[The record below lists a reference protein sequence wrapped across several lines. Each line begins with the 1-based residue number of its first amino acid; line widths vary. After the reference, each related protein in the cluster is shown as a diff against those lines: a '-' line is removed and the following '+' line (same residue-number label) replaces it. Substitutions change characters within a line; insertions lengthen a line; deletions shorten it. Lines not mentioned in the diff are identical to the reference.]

1 MAKINYSKLAL
12 VNSDD
17 AIDAAILSVQKR
29 GDSVQMDIHRILYA
43 LTERWHTT
51 GDVRPAVRH
60 VNMLI
65 DNMPKGIRCNAIRSW
80 VEVHMGM
87 IFAEEGENKGKFVAG
102 KRKAK
107 ELDLKGAMNERWFEF
122 KAEAPYKPMNFEQ
135 MFATLMTK
143 AAKAD
148 PAKGDEV
155 DKGLVEA
162 LAKAKHE
169 YMQSKID
176 F

>member
-1 MAKINYSKLAL
+1 MAKINYNKLAL

-17 AIDAAILSVQKR
+17 AIDAAILSVHR
-29 GDSVQMDIHRILYA
+29 RTDTVQMDIHRILYA
-43 LTERWHTT
+43 LAERWVST
-51 GDVRPAVRH
+51 GDIRPAVRH

-65 DNMPKGIRCNAIRSW
+65 DNMPKGIRSNAIRSW

-87 IFAEEGENKGKFVAG
+87 IFAEEGDNKGKFVAG
-102 KRKAK
+102 KRKPK
-107 ELDLKGAMNERWFEF
+107 DVDLKAAMNERWFEF
-122 KAEAPYKPMNFEQ
+122 KPEAPYKPINFET
-135 MFATLMTK
+135 MFDTLMKK

-148 PAKGDEV
+148 PSKGDEV
-155 DKGLVEA
+155 DTGLVQA

-169 YMQSKID
+169 YMQSKIT